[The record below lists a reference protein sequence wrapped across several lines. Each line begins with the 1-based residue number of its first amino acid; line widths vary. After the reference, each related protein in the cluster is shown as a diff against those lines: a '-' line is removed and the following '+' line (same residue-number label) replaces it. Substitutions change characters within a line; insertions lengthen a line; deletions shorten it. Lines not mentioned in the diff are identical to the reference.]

1 LRWIKQYII
10 LIGFLFISC
19 EIVEPELDNPLDT
32 EASAEKGVAPPA
44 LVFFPDNVSTN
55 TGGNAVVNIYAL
67 EVENV
72 AGIVVK
78 VNYDNSKLNVSSV
91 SPGSFFSDSQNPI
104 FISEDNQG
112 TLDIYSFYMG
122 SDKVKSGTGPI
133 AVIIFTTKVPGSSQ
147 LSIVQ
152 GSELLDENDVNIEI
166 KGLGKGVVNA
176 Q

>member
-1 LRWIKQYII
+1 MRWIKQYII
-10 LIGFLFISC
+10 LISFLFISC

-72 AGIVVK
+72 AGIVAK
-78 VNYDNSKLNVSSV
+78 VSYDNTKLNVASV

-104 FISEDNQG
+104 FITEDNIPEIHSILKSIDDKLYSSMKNKMKEVYENYFTLEG
-112 TLDIYSFYMG
+112 TCNKILQFLEMVEG
-122 SDKVKSGTGPI
+122 KV
-133 AVIIFTTKVPGSSQ
+133 
-147 LSIVQ
+147 
-152 GSELLDENDVNIEI
+152 ND
-166 KGLGKGVVNA
+166 
-176 Q
+176 

>member
-1 LRWIKQYII
+1 LRWIKEYII

-19 EIVEPELDNPLDT
+19 EIVESELNNPLDT
-32 EASAEKGVAPPA
+32 DANAEKGIAPPA
-44 LVFFPDNVSTN
+44 LVFFPDNVTTN
-55 TGGNAVVNIYAL
+55 TGGNAVVNVYAL

-72 AGIVVK
+72 AGIVARVS
-78 VNYDNSKLNVSSV
+78 YDNSKLNVSSV

-152 GSELLDENDVNIEI
+152 GSELLDENDVNIQI

>member
-1 LRWIKQYII
+1 MRWTKKYII

-32 EASAEKGVAPPA
+32 EANAEKGVSPPA
-44 LVFFPDNVSTN
+44 LVFFPDNITTN
-55 TGGNAVVNIYAL
+55 TGGNAVVNVYAL

-72 AGIVVK
+72 AGIVAK
-78 VNYDNSKLNVSSV
+78 VNYDNSKLNVASV
-91 SPGSFFSDSQNPI
+91 SPGSFFSDSQTPI

-112 TLDIYSFYMG
+112 FLDIYSFYMG
-122 SDKVKSGTGPI
+122 SDKVKTGTGPI

-152 GSELLDENDVNIEI
+152 GSELLDENDVSIEI

>member
-10 LIGFLFISC
+10 LISFLFISC
-19 EIVEPELDNPLDT
+19 EIVDPELDNPLDT
-32 EASAEKGVAPPA
+32 EANAEKGVAPPA
-44 LVFFPDNVSTN
+44 LVFFPDNVTTS
-55 TGGNAVVNIYAL
+55 TGGNAVVNVYAL

-72 AGIVVK
+72 AGVVAK
-78 VNYDNSKLNVSSV
+78 VSYDNTKLNVASV

-104 FISEDNQG
+104 FITEDNAG

-147 LSIVQ
+147 LNIIQ

-166 KGLGKGVVNA
+166 KGLGKGVVIA